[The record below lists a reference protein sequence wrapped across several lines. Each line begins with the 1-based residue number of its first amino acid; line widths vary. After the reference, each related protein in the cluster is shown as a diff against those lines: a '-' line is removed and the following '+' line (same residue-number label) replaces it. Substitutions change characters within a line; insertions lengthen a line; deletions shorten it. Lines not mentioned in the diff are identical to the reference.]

1 MFARF
6 LPKEYNFFAL
16 LEKQADYAVE
26 AAKVFKG
33 AVATGSITEETL
45 AKMQEIEHQG
55 DEVTHSILDQLDKSF
70 ITPIDREDIHALAK
84 EMDDITDMLCTI
96 SSRMKIYKIARTD
109 KYLVEFGAIIEES
122 VLGVLCAI
130 KGLNDLKNV
139 KSILKACVEVNRLEN
154 AGDNKRDEALV
165 ALFENEKDPIAI
177 IKWKEIY
184 QEAETVLDICE
195 DVTNIVESILVK
207 NA

>member
-1 MFARF
+1 MFDRF
-6 LPKEYNFFAL
+6 LPKEYNFFGL
-16 LEKQADYAVE
+16 LEKQAGFSV
-26 AAKVFKG
+26 AAAGLFKT
-33 AVATGSITEETL
+33 AVATGSISEETL
-45 AKMQEIEHQG
+45 KKMQEIEHEG
-55 DEVTHSILDQLDKSF
+55 DEVTHSILDQLDKTF

-96 SSRMKIYKIARTD
+96 SSRMKIYKISRVD
-109 KYLVEFGAIIEES
+109 KYLLEFADIIEES

-130 KGLNDLKNV
+130 KGLRDLKNV
-139 KSILKACVEVNRLEN
+139 KTILKACVEVNRLEN
-154 AGDNKRDEALV
+154 AGDRKRDEAFIE
-165 ALFENEKDPIAI
+165 LFENEKDPIAI

-195 DVTNIVESILVK
+195 DVTNIVESIIVK

>member
-45 AKMQEIEHQG
+45 VKMQEIEHQG

-109 KYLVEFGAIIEES
+109 KYLVEFGSIIEES

>member
-1 MFARF
+1 MFDRF
-6 LPKEYNFFAL
+6 LPKEYNFFGL

-26 AAKVFKG
+26 AAKIFKE
-33 AVATGSITEETL
+33 AVVTGSMSEETL
-45 AKMQEIEHQG
+45 NKMQEVEHQG
-55 DEVTHSILDQLDKSF
+55 DDVTHSILDQLDKTF

-96 SSRMKIYKIARTD
+96 SSRMRIYKISKVD
-109 KYLVEFGAIIEES
+109 KHLVEFGSIIEES

-130 KGLNDLKNV
+130 KGLRDLKNV
-139 KSILKACVEVNRLEN
+139 KTILKACVEVNRLEN
-154 AGDNKRDEALV
+154 AGDKKRDEALV
-165 ALFENEKDPIAI
+165 ELFETEKDPIAI